1 MTVGVY
7 SVSSYSTYV
16 ASDSSGGIFGT
27 NSTAADSSADS
38 TLPIVLGVLI
48 GLIIISIGVVSF
60 IAYKRYKARSLVT
73 VHPGIDN
80 SVDYNK
86 EPVKLD
92 AAASGNPEVLSHE
105 GNNLFPSSPFK

>member
-16 ASDSSGGIFGT
+16 TSDSSGGIFGT
-27 NSTAADSSADS
+27 SPTVADSKTDS
-38 TLPIVLGVLI
+38 TLAIVLGVLI

-60 IAYKRYKARSLVT
+60 IAYKRYKARNLVT

-80 SVDYNK
+80 SVDFNK

-92 AAASGNPEVLSHE
+92 GAASGNPGALSHE
-105 GNNLFPSSPFK
+105 GNNLFPSAPFQ